1 MSALYL
7 IDYRRARKTI
17 TDRPSVYTWFKWSGT
32 IFVTIMTWN
41 ASIPKKIRSVWD
53 SFLECS
59 APNVNRL
66 FSGSAPFLEQNLVII
81 LSDLR
86 LGCLCQTET
95 IWSIPDPVWCEQLH
109 AEPIRYGL
117 VSPSIVHIALDWFP
131 NRSKIPSVWT
141 WHELSI
147 ILSNE
152 AGLHGAIYR
161 ADSFVLMLRYW
172 VQRYNAPHPR
182 STNLYQLIHDTGQ
195 VPLIRTSFK
204 SMAKSGPTMWKK
216 GMKPEELTS

>member
-1 MSALYL
+1 MHPKA
-7 IDYRRARKTI
+7 T
-17 TDRPSVYTWFKWSGT
+17 TDRPSVYTWSKWSGT

-41 ASIPKKIRSVWD
+41 ARIPRKIRSVSD

-86 LGCLCQTET
+86 LGCLCQSK
-95 IWSIPDPVWCEQLH
+95 IILSRPDSVWCEQLH
-109 AEPIRYGL
+109 SEPIRHDL
-117 VSPSIVHIALDWFP
+117 ISPSIVHIVSDRFP
-131 NRSKIPSVWT
+131 IRPKIHCVWT

-147 ILSNE
+147 ILLNE
-152 AGLHGAIYR
+152 ARLHGVIYR

-172 VQRYNAPHPR
+172 VELYNSPHPR
-182 STNLYQLIHDTGQ
+182 STYLYELIRDTGQ
-195 VPLIRTSFK
+195 VALNRTSFK
-204 SMAKSGPTMWKK
+204 SMTESGLTM
-216 GMKPEELTS
+216 